1 MKYTIAATWRR
12 WYAVYSIGAQAAMA
26 WLKQQH
32 GQQLRHVG
40 QNRKQED
47 GATTLE
53 EGGND
58 R

>member
-1 MKYTIAATWRR
+1 MAATWRR

-26 WLKQQH
+26 WQKQQH
-32 GQQLRHVG
+32 GQHQQLRHVG

>member
-1 MKYTIAATWRR
+1 MAATWRR
-12 WYAVYSIGAQAAMA
+12 WYAVYSSIGAQAAMA
-26 WLKQQH
+26 WQKQQH

>member
-1 MKYTIAATWRR
+1 MKYTMAATWRW

-26 WLKQQH
+26 WQKQQH